1 MKPIEIPSPPHSA
14 RLQEGREVQ
23 ARIINAFKDRGMRA
37 FPFGSMV
44 TGKVHDH
51 SDADVLVAG
60 NVDPIKAFLIAEKAA
75 NGFPFDV
82 VVWECI
88 DPEYRE
94 FILQTMKKED
104 IITLISAT
112 ENSK

>member
-1 MKPIEIPSPPHSA
+1 MKSIEIPSPPPSS
-14 RLQEGREVQ
+14 RLQEGRAAQ
-23 ARIINAFKDRGMRA
+23 ARIINAFKDLGMRA

-44 TGKVHDH
+44 TGKVHGH

-82 VVWECI
+82 VVWECV
-88 DPEYRE
+88 DPDYRE
-94 FILQTMKKED
+94 FILESMNED
-104 IITLISAT
+104 DICNLQQGS
-112 ENSK
+112 